1 MAGHVWPCVG
11 HSRQSVPGC
20 SCLYEAGMGFSC
32 VGWVGG
38 AIAPWCL
45 GLGLMMSLTAEAG
58 QEASM
63 GASVAA
69 LASRA
74 PGLPSVL
81 VAASASP
88 SLWQARLVMPGS
100 GISEPAD
107 TADMPPRATLKSHVR
122 LVPSSIVPQ
131 SLLPIVDRQH
141 RGDPFV
147 ALRPALDARL
157 RAMGDLA
164 ALRINA
170 LYFSQALL
178 PGQGGLAAAFAPGDS
193 AAPGPESV
201 AAFEAW
207 PDGES
212 PVTHASRSETSPSAG
227 DEAVTSGTLKLAANG
242 STPAVSRAAALGS
255 STPAAQ
261 SAPVEYV
268 ALQRPLPES
277 LRTPA
282 AATSVSRT
290 GKPDF
295 AALLTSANL
304 AAEQRCLAEAIYFEA
319 RSESEAGQA
328 AVAQVVLNRV
338 NSGLY
343 PNSVCG
349 VVYQNRR
356 WHNACQ
362 FSFACDGKSLRITE
376 PAPWAVAVRIADAV
390 TQGATYNDQV
400 GGATHYHANYVRPS
414 WARQLQKMDVIGR
427 HVFYKLRTG

>member
-1 MAGHVWPCVG
+1 
-11 HSRQSVPGC
+11 
-20 SCLYEAGMGFSC
+20 MGFSC
-32 VGWVGG
+32 VGWVCG

-45 GLGLMMSLTAEAG
+45 GLGLMVSLTAEAG

-88 SLWQARLVMPGS
+88 FLRHARLVTPDS
-100 GISEPAD
+100 GLSEPAS
-107 TADMPPRATLKSHVR
+107 TADIPPRATLKSHVR
-122 LVPSSIVPQ
+122 LAQASIVPQ
-131 SLLPIVDRQH
+131 NLLPVVDRQH
-141 RGDPFV
+141 RSDPFV
-147 ALRPALDARL
+147 PLRPSLDARL
-157 RAMGDLA
+157 HAIGDLA
-164 ALRINA
+164 AMRINA
-170 LYFSQALL
+170 LYFSQTLL
-178 PGQGGLAAAFAPGDS
+178 PGQGGLAAAFVPSDG
-193 AAPGPESV
+193 AALGPDSV

-207 PDGES
+207 PNGES
-212 PVTHASRSETSPSAG
+212 PVTQASHGETSPSAG
-227 DEAVTSGTLKLAANG
+227 DEAATSSTIALAAHG
-242 STPAVSRAAALGS
+242 ATPAVARAAALGS

-261 SAPVEYV
+261 SAPVEFV
-268 ALQRPLPES
+268 ALARPMPEP
-277 LRTPA
+277 LRTQ
-282 AATSVSRT
+282 AATTTLSRT
-290 GKPDF
+290 EKPDF
-295 AALLTSANL
+295 AALLVPAKL
-304 AAEQRCLAEAIYFEA
+304 VAEQRCLAEAIYFEA

-349 VVYQNRR
+349 VVYQNRT

-376 PAPWAVAVRIADAV
+376 PEPWAVAVRIADAV
-390 TQGATYNDQV
+390 TQGTTYNDQV
-400 GGATHYHANYVRPS
+400 GGATHYHANYVRPG

-427 HVFYKLRTG
+427 HVFYRMRTG